1 MTETRRPRSRRRRNA
16 GGGPRRQLEDQKIF
30 FKMRAILKLMRKQ
43 ELMFK
48 RITKLMR
55 EIIDLHDF
63 SADLQMLTGDLGA
76 MDLQTVTE
84 IKTL

>member
-1 MTETRRPRSRRRRNA
+1 MTETRRPRSRRRRN
-16 GGGPRRQLEDQKIF
+16 
-30 FKMRAILKLMRKQ
+30 FKLRANLKLMRKQ

-84 IKTL
+84 I

>member
-1 MTETRRPRSRRRRNA
+1 MTETRRPRNRRRRNA

-30 FKMRAILKLMRKQ
+30 FKLRAILKLMRKQ
-43 ELMFK
+43 EIMFK

-63 SADLQMLTGDLGA
+63 SADLQMLTDDLGT

-84 IKTL
+84 I